1 VTLSCLGMRPVSLP
15 SGLMDDLLTL
25 DYSNIPNVEFT
36 AIDLDPDTLLEAKE
50 SYRRLRQ
57 VGTL

>member
-1 VTLSCLGMRPVSLP
+1 
-15 SGLMDDLLTL
+15 MDDLLTL